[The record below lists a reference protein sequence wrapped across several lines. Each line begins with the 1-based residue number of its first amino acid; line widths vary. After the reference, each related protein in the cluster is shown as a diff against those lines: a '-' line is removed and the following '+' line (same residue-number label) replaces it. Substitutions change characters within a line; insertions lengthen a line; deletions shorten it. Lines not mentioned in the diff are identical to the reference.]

1 MNHVGILI
9 VCFKRFDYLENY
21 IRLGLRVGIKR
32 FYFAIDGP
40 DSEETE
46 RAQRFFQAYIQSK
59 YESEELQLNWW
70 VRSKNLGLAVSM
82 ITAIDWFFKNE
93 SSGIIL
99 EDDLLFDEDFLKFC
113 ISNLD
118 RYHDTDIFSISGNQ
132 VLRQNMKGSSLNFGH
147 YPLIWGWATW
157 KDKWESIRE
166 IYNFEDGLK
175 LKQLTQLRPRVFGF
189 WFAGWLRVRDGVL
202 SSWALPFA
210 AISRASGWKHIY
222 PQENLVQNIGVDIF
236 ATHTTE
242 LTKATSRILQKATT
256 YSIDCE
262 CTGESVSGVDKAI
275 ENDFYLICRRNALS
289 PAKYLAQ
296 RIFGF
301 YPKSTPLKEKIIVV
315 EIP

>member
-1 MNHVGILI
+1 MNRVGILI
-9 VCFKRFDYLENY
+9 VCFKRFENLENY

-32 FYFAIDGP
+32 FYFAIDGA
-40 DSEETE
+40 DSQETE
-46 RAQRFFQAYIQSK
+46 TTQRIFVSRMQSK
-59 YESEELQLNWW
+59 YKSEELQLNWW
-70 VRSKNLGLAVSM
+70 VRNKNLGLAVSM

-93 SSGIIL
+93 TVGIIL

-113 ISNLD
+113 MSNLD
-118 RYHDTDIFSISGNQ
+118 RYQDTDIFSISGNQ
-132 VLRQNMKGSSLNFGH
+132 VLQQSGESSSLNFGH

-157 KDKWESIRE
+157 KDKWDNIRK

-175 LKQLTQLRPRVFGF
+175 LKQIYQLRPRVFGF

-202 SSWALPFA
+202 SSWALPYA
-210 AISRASGWKHIY
+210 AISRARGWKHIY
-222 PQENLVQNIGVDIF
+222 PQENLVQNLGVDIF

-242 LTKATSRILQKATT
+242 VSKATSRILQKATK

-262 CTGESVSGVDKAI
+262 CTGEGVSGVDKAI
-275 ENDFYLICRRNALS
+275 ENDFYLISWRNALS

-296 RIFGF
+296 KILGL
-301 YPKSTPLKEKIIVV
+301 YPKSTPLKEKIILV